1 MSTIDDLI
9 NTLTAQS
16 QAAMGTDTSPWQ
28 QELLETINPEKQR
41 RRNIAKAIQQASLA
55 MAQTR
60 GSVLDGLSA
69 AAATG
74 AGSYITGQ
82 QESEDYAAKVKQAMA
97 IDQTKQQDRRMA
109 MLLDAIG
116 VKRNQEADERDKAES
131 KAKIAWYERRGV
143 DTADGS
149 LSPAQAATNKRF
161 AFTQLGNY
169 ESELRRNLV
178 PEDQI
183 PGLVQQKKAELEQ
196 AFGVSLDGAQSAAP
210 QVGAA
215 DPNVTQFD
223 LMTNGGG
230 QSPGITSDA
239 EAADG
244 ITAVNPQTGERVVY
258 RNGQWL
264 PL

>member
-9 NTLTAQS
+9 NTLTAQT

-82 QESEDYAAKVKQAMA
+82 QESEDYAAKVKQAIA

-116 VKRNQEADERDKAES
+116 VNQKQEDNALAKAES
-131 KAKIAWYERRGV
+131 KAKIARYERRGV
-143 DTADGS
+143 DTAKTDDKKEFII
-149 LSPAQAATNKRF
+149 KRLENYEN
-161 AFTQLGNY
+161 ALLGNGGY
-169 ESELRRNLV
+169 TQNEIA
-178 PEDQI
+178 D
-183 PGLVQQKKAELEQ
+183 LVQKRRAELEKD
-196 AFGVSLDGAQSAAP
+196 FGTS
-210 QVGAA
+210 

-223 LMTNGGG
+223 LMNNGGG

-239 EAADG
+239 GDFDG
-244 ITAVNPQTGERVVY
+244 ITAINEETGERAVY

>member
-9 NTLTAQS
+9 SAFTAQS
-16 QAAMGTDTSPWQ
+16 QAALTSDTSPWQ
-28 QELLETINPEKQR
+28 QELLETVNPEKQR
-41 RRNIAKAIQQASLA
+41 RRNIAKALQQASLA

-60 GSVLDGLSA
+60 GSFLDGLSA

-82 QESEDYAAKVKQAMA
+82 QENEDYAAKVRQAVA
-97 IDQTKQQDRRMA
+97 LERAKQQDRRLE
-109 MLLDAIG
+109 LLYRTIG
-116 VKRNQEADERDKAES
+116 VKRDQEADARNKAETD
-131 KAKIAWYERRGV
+131 AKVAYDNRRGT

-183 PGLVQQKKAELEQ
+183 PGLVRQKKAELEQ
-196 AFGVSLDGAQSAAP
+196 AFGVRLDGAQSAAP
-210 QVGAA
+210 QVGTP
-215 DPNVTQFD
+215 DQNVTQFD
-223 LMTNGGG
+223 LMTGGG
-230 QSPGITSDA
+230 DPGGITGGDDVS
-239 EAADG
+239 EG
-244 ITAVNPQTGERVVY
+244 TTAVNPQTGERIVY

>member
-9 NTLTAQS
+9 SAFTAQS
-16 QAAMGTDTSPWQ
+16 QAALTADTSPWQ
-28 QELLETINPEKQR
+28 QELLETVNPEKQR
-41 RRNIAKAIQQASLA
+41 RRNIAKALQQASLA

-60 GSVLDGLSA
+60 GSFLDGLSA

-82 QESEDYAAKVKQAMA
+82 QENEDYAAKVRQAIA
-97 IDQTKQQDRRMA
+97 LDQAKQQDRRLE
-109 MLLDAIG
+109 LLYRTIG
-116 VKRNQEADERDKAES
+116 VKRDQAETD
-131 KAKIAWYERRGV
+131 AKVAYYNRRGT
-143 DTADGS
+143 DTADDS

-183 PGLVQQKKAELEQ
+183 PGLVRQKKAELEQ
-196 AFGVSLDGAQSAAP
+196 AFGVRLDGAQSAAP
-210 QVGAA
+210 QVGTP
-215 DPNVTQFD
+215 DQNVTQFD
-223 LMTNGGG
+223 LMTGGG
-230 QSPGITSDA
+230 DPGGITGGDDVS
-239 EAADG
+239 EG
-244 ITAVNPQTGERVVY
+244 TTAVNPQTGERIVY

>member
-116 VKRNQEADERDKAES
+116 VRRNQEADERAKAES

-143 DTADGS
+143 DTADGAPS
-149 LSPAQAATNKRF
+149 SRQDDSNRRF
-161 AFTQLGNY
+161 II
-169 ESELRRNLV
+169 SELGKYETVLSDRGV
-178 PEDQI
+178 PEEKI
-183 PGLVQQKKAELEQ
+183 PYLMQQKQAELEK
-196 AFGVSLDGAQSAAP
+196 ALSVSLSGVSDSNLTQ
-210 QVGAA
+210 A
-215 DPNVTQFD
+215 D
-223 LMTNGGG
+223 MMIGGG

-239 EAADG
+239 EAVDG